1 MIDIAIFVLFL
12 LANLAIGIF
21 YRGKSKSFQEY
32 SIGDKKFST
41 ATLTA
46 TMVATWASGGYLFNS
61 LEENYASGLTFILP
75 AVLGSALGLLIVGYI
90 IGPRLAPFLNNV
102 SMADAMGS
110 IYGKSIQVI
119 FAISSVLSSIGL
131 IAIQFK
137 VISRI
142 LPILFDYKGPEL
154 TIIAAMIITVYA
166 AFGGVKAV
174 TFTDVVQ
181 FITFGTLLPVLA
193 LAVWHHIPNPKQI
206 TDVLVHSPNFN
217 FSNVI
222 GWNSKFVDAL
232 ILMYYFMSPTIPPIL
247 FQRLLMSRNVTQMK
261 RSITYTT
268 GIMLLIDLLIIW
280 ITILILA
287 DNANLQSSKIIQYIV
302 DTYMYPGLKG
312 LFGVGVIALA
322 MSTADSALNASS
334 VIVTNDIL
342 PPLGITKKPLVS
354 TASLATLVI
363 GGLGLLLS
371 LSIQN
376 ILKILLFSA
385 NFYMPLVDVPVLL
398 TVFGFRTSKRS
409 MLIGITAGFVTT
421 AFLMI
426 FFKDVNSFVPGTL
439 ANLIFLLGSHYLL
452 EEPGGWRKI
461 EKIEPLDIR
470 QAYPKTWKDKLI
482 AFRNIRLVVYLE
494 KSLPNKE
501 YYYPLFAFYL
511 LTATYVSLY
520 NVPHG
525 IEKEYLVI
533 YRTIQY
539 SILIIATSLF
549 SFHIWPTTLKNKT
562 FLSWLWSFIVFYSL
576 FFVGGILVILS
587 KFQSDQVLI
596 FMLNLVMAVLLLYW
610 PVAITLALSGVVAA
624 VLLFKWGLHSHL
636 VAGGLSQ
643 ISFRLGYGV
652 LLFSSFLIALFRYK
666 QAHAKLTARQQLLEK
681 INQETN
687 TRLLKALQYREEL
700 LEELKP
706 DEVALFDST
715 TASYINQVIYR
726 VRNYL
731 RLEVSEATC
740 QKLIE
745 EMMATLELQELKV
758 LPKIIKETKHTSLQG
773 DIDKILKLL
782 VNAAFYLQRYQKSNQ
797 PILLG
802 LEDATLGYEVSYIKD
817 YIKEIDALKIIFTT
831 DSKLPVT
838 PELYKIIPDKPV
850 MYLPH
855 SEEDLNLTEN
865 ARIIDAHYGY
875 FEVLSLPTGYTHIY
889 VLPVNVREVRGKVM
903 ELIRKPVAAD
913 PEELAHPFSIQVEK
927 ELFEKLEGTKVDKYT
942 ITKALD
948 LIKRY
953 HSGVKRKSG
962 EPFFTHPIA
971 VALIVLQYS
980 QDQDAIIAAL
990 LHDTVEDT
998 SISLSQLEATFGTT
1012 VAFLVRKATNLE
1024 DKLKRISLADY
1035 ENIQRLTYYEDSRA
1049 ALVKLADR
1057 LHNMRTVKGHSSLTK
1072 QKNIASETLN
1082 FFVPLANYLKLTDI
1096 AQELEKLSLEVL
1108 AKKG

>member
-1 MIDIAIFVLFL
+1 MIDIAIFILFL
-12 LANLAIGIF
+12 LVNLFIGIL
-21 YRGKSKSFQEY
+21 YRGKSQSFKEY

-46 TMVATWASGGYLFNS
+46 TMVATWASGSYLFNTIEQTYS
-61 LEENYASGLTFILP
+61 NGLYFIL
-75 AVLGSALGLLIVGYI
+75 ASLGSAIGLLLTGYVV
-90 IGPRLAPFLNNV
+90 GPRLAPFLNNV
-102 SMADAMGS
+102 SVADIMGH
-110 IYGKSIQVI
+110 IYGQRVQVI
-119 FAISSVLSSIGL
+119 AALSSVLKSIGF

-137 VISRI
+137 VISKV
-142 LPILFDYKGPEL
+142 LPILFGYEGPEL
-154 TIIAAMIITVYA
+154 TIIAATIITVYA

-181 FITFGTLLPVLA
+181 FITFGILLPVLA
-193 LAVWHHIPNPKQI
+193 LTIWHHIPSADQVIQVVSNNSK
-206 TDVLVHSPNFN
+206 FN
-217 FSNVI
+217 FSNVLH
-222 GWNSKFVDAL
+222 WSPELMSSL
-232 ILMYYFMSPTIPPIL
+232 ILMAYYATPGLPPQL
-247 FQRLLMSRNVTQMK
+247 FQRLIMSRDIAQMQ
-261 RSITYTT
+261 RSIAYTT
-268 GIMLLIDLLIIW
+268 GIMLIIDLFIIW
-280 ITILILA
+280 ITILLLA
-287 DNANLQSSKIIQYIV
+287 DNSTLEANQVIQYMIHK
-302 DTYMYPGLKG
+302 YAYPGLKG
-312 LFGVGVIALA
+312 LFGIGIIALA

-342 PPLGITKKPLVS
+342 PPLRIIKKPIVS
-354 TASLATLVI
+354 AAALSTLVL
-363 GGLGLLLS
+363 GFLGLILALY
-371 LSIQN
+371 IQN
-376 ILKILLFSA
+376 ILKILLISA
-385 NFYMPLVDVPVLL
+385 NFYMPVIIVPMLL
-398 TVFGFRTSKRS
+398 TIFGFRTSKRAV
-409 MLIGITAGFVTT
+409 LIGIGAGCVTT
-421 AFLMI
+421 MCLLFY
-426 FFKDVNSFVPGTL
+426 FKNVNSFFPGML

-452 EEPGGWRKI
+452 GEPGGWQKI
-461 EKIEPLDIR
+461 EKQQPLGIR
-470 QAYPKTWKDKLI
+470 QVYPKTWRDRLI
-482 AFRNIRLVVYLE
+482 ALKKIKPVVYLE

-525 IEKEYLVI
+525 VETEYLTI

-549 SFHIWPTTLKNKT
+549 AFPIWPTPLKSKV
-562 FLSWLWSFIVFYSL
+562 FLSWLWAFIVFYSL
-576 FFVGGILVILS
+576 FFVGGMLVILT
-587 KFQSDQVLI
+587 KFQSDQILI

-610 PVAITLALSGVVAA
+610 PVAVTLALSGIVAA
-624 VLLFKWGLHSHL
+624 FLLFKWGLHSYL

-643 ISFRLGYGV
+643 ISFRFGYGV

-687 TRLLKALQYREEL
+687 KRLLKALQYREEL

-731 RLEVSEATC
+731 RLEVSETTC

-745 EMMATLELQELKV
+745 EMMATLELQELSV
-758 LPKIIKETKHTSLQG
+758 LPKIIKETQHASLQG

-782 VNAAFYLQRYQKSNQ
+782 VNAAFYLQRYQTPGK

-802 LEDATLGYEVSYIKD
+802 LEDTTLGYEVSYIKD
-817 YIKEIDALKIIFTT
+817 YIKEIEALKIIFTT

-850 MYLPH
+850 MYLPQ

-875 FEVLSLPTGYTHIY
+875 FEILSLPTGYTHIY

-927 ELFEKLEGTKVDKYT
+927 DLFDKLESAKVDKHT
-942 ITKALD
+942 IIKALD

-962 EPFFTHPIA
+962 EPFFTHPIS

-980 QDQDAIIAAL
+980 QDQDAILAAL

-998 SISLSQLEATFGTT
+998 SISLPQLEATFGHTL
-1012 VAFLVRKATNLE
+1012 AFLVRKATNLE

-1035 ENIQRLTYYEDSRA
+1035 ENIQRLTYYEDPRA

-1057 LHNMRTVKGHSSLTK
+1057 LHNMRTIKGHSSLAK

-1082 FFVPLANYLKLTDI
+1082 FFVPLANYLKLIDI
-1096 AQELEKLSLEVL
+1096 AQELERLSLEVL

>member
-1 MIDIAIFVLFL
+1 M
-12 LANLAIGIF
+12 IGIK
-21 YRGKSKSFQEY
+21 YRGKKQTFKEY
-32 SIGDKKFST
+32 AIGNKNFST

-46 TMVATWASGGYLFNS
+46 TIVATWASGSMFFSS
-61 LEENYASGLTFILP
+61 LEQTYSNGLYYVIAGTI
-75 AVLGSALGLLIVGYI
+75 GGALGLLITGYI
-90 IGPRLAPFLNNV
+90 IGPRMGAFLNHV
-102 SMADAMGS
+102 SMADAMSS
-110 IYGKSIQVI
+110 IYGKGVQVI
-119 FAISSVLSSIGL
+119 AAFSTVLMDIGY

-137 VISRI
+137 VISKI
-142 LPILFDYKGPEL
+142 LAALFNYQGSGVI
-154 TIIAAMIITVYA
+154 IIAATIIIIYS
-166 AFGGVKAV
+166 AFGGVKSV
-174 TFTDVVQ
+174 SFTDVIQ

-193 LAVWHHIPNPKQI
+193 LVIWHHIPDASQ
-206 TDVLVHSPNFN
+206 VVHTLTTNPNFN
-217 FSNVI
+217 FKQVVSWSPQFM
-222 GWNSKFVDAL
+222 GTLAFMCYL
-232 ILMYYFMSPTIPPIL
+232 ITPGLPPEL
-247 FQRLLMSRNVTQMK
+247 FQRMAMARDISQVK
-261 RSITYTT
+261 RSILYAV
-268 GIMLLIDLLIIW
+268 GLLLLIELFIIW
-280 ITILILA
+280 IAILLLS
-287 DNANLQSSKIIQYIV
+287 DNPNLTTSQVVGYLIEKH
-302 DTYMYPGLKG
+302 TYTGLKG
-312 LFGVGVIALA
+312 FLGVGIIALA
-322 MSTADSALNASS
+322 MSSADSALNSCA
-334 VIVTNDIL
+334 VLVANDIL
-342 PPLGITKKPLVS
+342 PPLKITRQ
-354 TASLATLVI
+354 ASVRIAAGATFII
-363 GGLGLLLS
+363 GSFAVLLT

-376 ILKILLFSA
+376 ILDILLLSA
-385 NFYMPLVDVPVLL
+385 NFYMPIIIVPILL
-398 TVFGFRTSKRS
+398 TIFGFRTSKRVI
-409 MLIGITAGFVTT
+409 MIGIGAGFITT
-421 AFLMI
+421 VFLLLY
-426 FFKDVNSFVPGTL
+426 FKDINSFFPGMF

-452 EEPGGWRKI
+452 GEPGGWQKR
-461 EKIEPLDIR
+461 EKLKPLDIQ
-470 QAYPKTWKDKLI
+470 QAYPKTWRDRLMTLK
-482 AFRNIRLVVYLE
+482 NIKPVAYLE

-525 IEKEYLVI
+525 IETEYLAI

-549 SFHIWPTTLKNKT
+549 AFPIWPAPLKNKDC
-562 FLSWLWSFIVFYSL
+562 LSWLWSFIVFYSL
-576 FFVGGILVILS
+576 FLVGGMLVILT
-587 KFQSDQVLI
+587 KFQSDQILI

-610 PVAITLALSGVVAA
+610 PVAVTLALSGIVAA
-624 VLLFKWGLHSHL
+624 VLLFKWGLHSDL

-643 ISFRLGYGV
+643 ISFRFGYGI

-731 RLEVSEATC
+731 RLEVSETTC

-745 EMMATLELQELKV
+745 EMMATLELQELVV
-758 LPKIIKETKHTSLQG
+758 LPKIIKKTQHTSLQG

-782 VNAAFYLQRYQKSNQ
+782 VNAAFYLQRYQKSNN

-850 MYLPH
+850 MYLPQ

-875 FEVLSLPTGYTHIY
+875 FEILSLPTGYTQIY
-889 VLPVNVREVRGKVM
+889 VLPINVREVRGKVM

-927 ELFEKLEGTKVDKYT
+927 ELLDKLEGTKVDKHT

-962 EPFFTHPIA
+962 EPFFTHPIS
-971 VALIVLQYS
+971 VALILLQYS
-980 QDQDAIIAAL
+980 QDQDAILAAL

-998 SISLSQLEATFGTT
+998 SISLSQLEATFGPTL
-1012 VAFLVRKATNLE
+1012 AFLVRKATNLE

-1035 ENIQRLTYYEDSRA
+1035 ENIQRLTYYEDPRA

-1057 LHNMRTVKGHSSLTK
+1057 LHNMRTIKGHSSLAK

-1082 FFVPLANYLKLTDI
+1082 FFVPLANYLKLIDI